1 MTGKRVEV
9 NKNRI
14 IFAAVGFFI
23 CIWLVFCDARG
34 VCANETDKDKIE
46 KYRDSIVHIESICW
60 DGENNVFRTKSF
72 SGFVVSKDTSG
83 IYVVTVN
90 NNLTYNS
97 EEKEHLK
104 TELKLEDNVRFAEK
118 IEVVFS
124 GDLRVPATV
133 VGESEQRN
141 LTVLKLGQTINFE
154 NILQFS
160 EKDVSDT
167 EQIYLLSY
175 PKSVVQSGASYN
187 SENVLVTSGT
197 VLESYLIDEIEFFK
211 HDIQTDENSVG
222 GPVLNSSGNVVGV
235 LLTSDTEEA
244 GTAVSGETLKSFL
257 NTYNV
262 SYSEYKKVVKKNNVP
277 LLNIILG
284 IIIVGLIL
292 VNIVRLLRGKAAQDK
307 GTEASEVVERTRE
320 YKGKKRKRKHRNMNS
335 SSTKAASKKAGS
347 EVNINAAMEYPAES
361 RFVNIHKKN
370 FIIGRSQ
377 NADFSITE
385 KTGISRQHAAIQFDG
400 RKFYLTDLN
409 STNHTFLNGF
419 QVMPDEKKV
428 LNDRD
433 EILIGKEKMIFHI
446 GGK

>member
-1 MTGKRVEV
+1 M
-9 NKNRI
+9 
-14 IFAAVGFFI
+14 
-23 CIWLVFCDARG
+23 
-34 VCANETDKDKIE
+34 
-46 KYRDSIVHIESICW
+46 
-60 DGENNVFRTKSF
+60 
-72 SGFVVSKDTSG
+72 
-83 IYVVTVN
+83 
-90 NNLTYNS
+90 
-97 EEKEHLK
+97 
-104 TELKLEDNVRFAEK
+104 
-118 IEVVFS
+118 
-124 GDLRVPATV
+124 
-133 VGESEQRN
+133 
-141 LTVLKLGQTINFE
+141 
-154 NILQFS
+154 
-160 EKDVSDT
+160 
-167 EQIYLLSY
+167 
-175 PKSVVQSGASYN
+175 
-187 SENVLVTSGT
+187 
-197 VLESYLIDEIEFFK
+197 
-211 HDIQTDENSVG
+211 
-222 GPVLNSSGNVVGV
+222 
-235 LLTSDTEEA
+235 
-244 GTAVSGETLKSFL
+244 
-257 NTYNV
+257 
-262 SYSEYKKVVKKNNVP
+262 P

-385 KTGISRQHAAIQFDG
+385 KTGISRQHAVIQFDG

-433 EILIGKEKMIFHI
+433 EILIGKERMIFHI